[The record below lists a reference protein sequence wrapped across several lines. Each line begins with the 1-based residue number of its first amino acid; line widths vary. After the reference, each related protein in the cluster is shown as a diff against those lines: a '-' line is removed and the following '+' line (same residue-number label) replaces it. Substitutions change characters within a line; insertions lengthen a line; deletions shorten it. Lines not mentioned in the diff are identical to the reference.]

1 MGENLYE
8 SLTVVF
14 AFKALEFISRNFAAA
29 ALQCPECKYR
39 QYHPIRTIN
48 AGLTHC
54 VPLLTLLRGPFS
66 PGCLTSPGPETYV
79 AYSERRQR
87 ERFRIRV
94 PLRFRPLGL
103 ASGPA
108 EHFAETTN
116 VSRGGF
122 FFVTSAPLQVGMP
135 IEATLMM
142 PSEVTGGAS
151 DETHCRARLVHAK
164 PDAYSDGRMGF
175 GAEIEMFIE
184 PKKSGTPTPARV
196 PNPVPGPAKP

>member
-1 MGENLYE
+1 MGQ
-8 SLTVVF
+8 V
-14 AFKALEFISRNFAAA
+14 AF
-29 ALQCPECKYR
+29 
-39 QYHPIRTIN
+39 
-48 AGLTHC
+48 
-54 VPLLTLLRGPFS
+54 
-66 PGCLTSPGPETYV
+66 CLVSTSPGAENHV

-116 VSRGGF
+116 ISRGGF

-135 IEATLMM
+135 IEATLLM
-142 PSEVTGGAS
+142 PTEVTGGKS

-184 PKKSGTPTPARV
+184 PKKSAEPASARV
-196 PNPVPGPAKP
+196 AKPTGPAKP

>member
-1 MGENLYE
+1 L
-8 SLTVVF
+8 
-14 AFKALEFISRNFAAA
+14 
-29 ALQCPECKYR
+29 
-39 QYHPIRTIN
+39 
-48 AGLTHC
+48 
-54 VPLLTLLRGPFS
+54 
-66 PGCLTSPGPETYV
+66 

-103 ASGPA
+103 ASSPID
-108 EHFAETTN
+108 HFAETTN

-135 IEATLMM
+135 IEATLTL
-142 PSEVTGGAS
+142 PTEVTGGPA

-175 GAEIEMFIE
+175 GAEIEMYIE
-184 PKKSGTPTPARV
+184 PKKPAHGPSAHVPAATP
-196 PNPVPGPAKP
+196 PGPKP